1 MGRQP
6 SDPCLM
12 AGRRTVIARVS
23 PGGGGGP
30 YRVSHQDA
38 LRRSADLRGV
48 VGGTSPPP
56 APAGDP
62 RSVAPK
68 GRLALAPLACLSQP
82 ADGFR
87 HASLR
92 AARNGARLAV
102 AGKLLGLMAASLTDS
117 EGDGDPSRL
126 GGRVA
131 LCRAAAFGPT
141 RTGDRRSWAILRPYP
156 YRRSSILGD
165 PTARNFPEMPL
176 ECPQAVSEPVA
187 PRSPR
192 AGTQLARRAWLGA
205 GDMTVRLG
213 AASRN
218 DHVRLTIQATGLL
231 RGADGSCF
239 SSMGYLG

>member
-1 MGRQP
+1 M
-6 SDPCLM
+6 
-12 AGRRTVIARVS
+12 
-23 PGGGGGP
+23 
-30 YRVSHQDA
+30 
-38 LRRSADLRGV
+38 
-48 VGGTSPPP
+48 
-56 APAGDP
+56 
-62 RSVAPK
+62 APK

-141 RTGDRRSWAILRPYP
+141 RTGDRRSWAI
-156 YRRSSILGD
+156 

-187 PRSPR
+187 EAS
-192 AGTQLARRAWLGA
+192 GLGA
-205 GDMTVRLG
+205 CSPARQIGRPVLHEPTPTLEQIRAPVRRLNLVVHHMRQRRLHDLSGMIRLFGRPVAERRCGDPCSGCSVQFV
-213 AASRN
+213 A
-218 DHVRLTIQATGLL
+218 
-231 RGADGSCF
+231 
-239 SSMGYLG
+239 